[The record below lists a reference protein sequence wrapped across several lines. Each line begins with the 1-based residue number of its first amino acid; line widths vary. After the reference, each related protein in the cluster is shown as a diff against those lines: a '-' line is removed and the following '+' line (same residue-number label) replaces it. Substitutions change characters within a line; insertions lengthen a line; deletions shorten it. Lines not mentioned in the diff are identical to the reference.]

1 MLGSNLGKQTKFQA
15 NFREKLF
22 SGKKV
27 TAGVVQDQYKQFLK
41 NKPDEKKKTLTPE
54 ERKQAKRAEM
64 RKRGIFVKADDPDE
78 TPTILEKIDGPSQPM
93 VYVLPEKPTVWKTS
107 KKKTGTRK
115 HKKQRTEKKPLE
127 KSHKSQTSIK
137 SEPKKK
143 AKTEKKG
150 ETVSIPSSSSSATDQ
165 SSQTSKK
172 RSSAEKAKKSPDPNL
187 VQKEDLKP
195 NEVMEKPVEEE
206 KKPMAPEQVKVE
218 EHKFVEPVLEGKEQ
232 KDEKVVEQKSE
243 EKLEVGNVNK
253 IEPPAVLEQKV
264 LPDSPEV
271 PKAPSE
277 PPNPVDI
284 QPTPQNNSDA
294 AKKEDDKSKRENV
307 PLTVVYSNP
316 SISVSKNFSTTPLAE
331 NQAGAFDKLDDDEFE
346 KMTSDV
352 DEKEILKL
360 APRLLKVAKK
370 HAAIEKCL
378 TPEENEVLAKFFSG
392 KQKLDS
398 NVLAVLDS
406 ALDKIIDYLQKNNC
420 AVDEE
425 TKAVMKKRDKLKA
438 AMMKEFL
445 VSPQY
450 LPKTWTAK
458 FNEWKSEAEKQK
470 NGINWFRVFFSYP
483 KHKSFEDGPEDT
495 FGNFRRRNRGILMG
509 LILGPG
515 DVKSFEETKREDDCQ
530 GMFLDTKI
538 MEKATAEKDNGSTI
552 SEHRTLNTT
561 KSSKK

>member
-1 MLGSNLGKQTKFQA
+1 M
-15 NFREKLF
+15 
-22 SGKKV
+22 
-27 TAGVVQDQYKQFLK
+27 
-41 NKPDEKKKTLTPE
+41 
-54 ERKQAKRAEM
+54 
-64 RKRGIFVKADDPDE
+64 
-78 TPTILEKIDGPSQPM
+78 
-93 VYVLPEKPTVWKTS
+93 
-107 KKKTGTRK
+107 
-115 HKKQRTEKKPLE
+115 E

>member
-1 MLGSNLGKQTKFQA
+1 MLGSNL
-15 NFREKLF
+15 
-22 SGKKV
+22 GKKV